1 MHRSI
6 LIGIVA
12 TALTTVPLAACGG
25 HHHRAVIHV
34 PGDAPGLDQ
43 AVAQAHSGD
52 TIVVGRGTYPGG
64 VTVPRRLSNLTI
76 RGVDRNGVVLDG
88 GNRRKNG
95 IVVHADGVSILNM
108 TAHNFLENA
117 IYGEDVTGFRAA
129 YLTAWDIQGYGIYAE
144 GSTDGVI
151 EHDYVSG
158 AADAAYYIG
167 ECRPC
172 RSTIS
177 QVVARRSA
185 VGYSGTNAGTALTI
199 RDSLWSENGA
209 GILPNTYANE
219 KDPPE
224 EDIVIVGNVVRRSG
238 RAQVPIHTPL
248 AGFIGIGIAIA
259 GGNGNVVRGNS
270 VQDSERYG
278 IAIFPTAQRVSF
290 RPEGLLLR
298 PYWHPHGN
306 RIVRNH
312 VSGSGR
318 ADLALARCVGRGN
331 CFTGNDAVSALPPAL
346 RSGGC
351 PASGD
356 PTVAAAL
363 TAPVSLM
370 FDRTIRRRQPPGF
383 ASLPPPPPQPN
394 MPGR

>member
-1 MHRSI
+1 VRRLAI
-6 LIGIVA
+6 A

-25 HHHRAVIHV
+25 HHHKAVIRV
-34 PGDAPGLDQ
+34 PDDARSLTQ
-43 AVAQAHSGD
+43 AIAQADAGD

-64 VTVPRRLSNLTI
+64 VTVPERLSNLTI

-88 GNRRKNG
+88 RNRRKNG

-117 IYGEDVTGFRAA
+117 FYWEDVTGFRGA
-129 YLTAWDIQGYGIYAE
+129 YLTAWNIQGYGIYAE

-177 QVVARRSA
+177 HVVARRSA
-185 VGYSGTNAGTALTI
+185 VGYSGTNASTALTI
-199 RDSLWSENGA
+199 RDSLWDENGA
-209 GILPNTYANE
+209 GILPNSYANE

-224 EDIVIVGNVVRRSG
+224 EDVVITGNVVRRSG
-238 RAQVPIHTPL
+238 RAPVPIHTPL

-270 VQDSERYG
+270 VQGSERYG
-278 IAIFPTAQRVSF
+278 IAIFPTARRVSF
-290 RPEGLLLR
+290 RPEGLQLR
-298 PYWHPHGN
+298 PYWHPRGN
-306 RIVRNH
+306 RVVGNR

-318 ADLALARCVGRGN
+318 ADLALAAGVGRGN
-331 CFTGNDAVSALPPAL
+331 CFTGNEAVSMRPPAL
-346 RSGGC
+346 QIAGC
-351 PASGD
+351 PTSGD
-356 PTVAAAL
+356 PAVAAAL
-363 TAPVSLM
+363 TAPVAVM
-370 FDRTIRRRQPPGF
+370 FDRAIRRRHPPGF
-383 ASLPPPPPQPN
+383 ASLPAPPPQSSLPE
-394 MPGR
+394 R

>member
-1 MHRSI
+1 VRRLAI
-6 LIGIVA
+6 A
-12 TALTTVPLAACGG
+12 TVLTTVPLAGCGG
-25 HHHRAVIHV
+25 HDQRTVIRV
-34 PGDAPGLDQ
+34 PADAPGLAQ
-43 AVAQAHSGD
+43 AVAQAHAGD
-52 TIVVGRGTYPGG
+52 TIVLGRGTYPGG
-64 VTVPRRLSNLTI
+64 VTVPGDLDDLTI

-88 GNRRKNG
+88 RNRRKDG

-117 IYGEDVTGFRAA
+117 FYWKDVTGFRAA

-158 AADAAYYIG
+158 AGDAAYYIG

-185 VGYSGTNAGTALTI
+185 VGYSGTNASTALTI
-199 RDSLWSENGA
+199 RDSLWDENGA

-224 EDIVIVGNVVRRSG
+224 ENIVITGNVVRRSG
-238 RAQVPIHTPL
+238 RAPVPIHTPL

-259 GGNGNVVRGNS
+259 GGNGNVVRENS
-270 VQDSERYG
+270 VRGSERYG

-290 RPEGLLLR
+290 RPEGLQLR
-298 PYWHPHGN
+298 PYWRPHGN
-306 RIVRNH
+306 RVASNN

-318 ADLALARCVGRGN
+318 ADLALAAGVGRGN
-331 CFTGNDAVSALPPAL
+331 CFTRNEAGSTLPPAL

-351 PASGD
+351 STSGD
-356 PTVAAAL
+356 PTVAATL
-363 TAPVSLM
+363 TAPVAVM

-383 ASLPPPPPQPN
+383 ASLPAPPPQPDL
-394 MPGR
+394 PGR